1 MEILENRITKEKPMQ
16 LPNTVNKAFVGL
28 VQKCLNKK
36 PEQRPTIEEIIM
48 QDDFQEKCKLIRI
61 TLPLELN
68 KSKLLKKNQA
78 TKHILIEEKLAEK
91 VLLTT

>member
-36 PEQRPTIEEIIM
+36 PE
-48 QDDFQEKCKLIRI
+48 
-61 TLPLELN
+61 
-68 KSKLLKKNQA
+68 
-78 TKHILIEEKLAEK
+78 
-91 VLLTT
+91 

>member
-1 MEILENRITKEKPMQ
+1 
-16 LPNTVNKAFVGL
+16 
-28 VQKCLNKK
+28 
-36 PEQRPTIEEIIM
+36 M